1 MSIDNFYE
9 KPKVSF
15 AEDNLAVKM
24 QNGDKRYYS
33 VFGQYILTPEVFEQ
47 LKKNIHDGVV
57 SERGEVELTTALE
70 QVRQKDGLVGVQLDG
85 DMFDMGIPEELRKT
99 SYNFSK

>member
-1 MSIDNFYE
+1 M
-9 KPKVSF
+9 
-15 AEDNLAVKM
+15 
-24 QNGDKRYYS
+24 
-33 VFGQYILTPEVFEQ
+33 
-47 LKKNIHDGVV
+47 KKNIHDGVV

-99 SYNFSK
+99 SYTFSK